1 MKFGT
6 WLMAMVQPLIAKILL
21 TLGLSVVSIVGMEVM
36 LNSMKASFVTS
47 MNAMPAVWLE
57 FALYLWIGKGIGI
70 IFGALTAKLTLWTIQ
85 NATSILGKKFVMI
98 TLGRPGYPVQAKR
111 SSVSTSFCGH
121 SLVPLS
127 DTRTLRAT
135 L

>member
-36 LNSMKASFVTS
+36 LNTMKASFVAS

-85 NATSILGKKFVMI
+85 NATSILGKN
-98 TLGRPGYPVQAKR
+98 A
-111 SSVSTSFCGH
+111 S
-121 SLVPLS
+121 
-127 DTRTLRAT
+127 
-135 L
+135 